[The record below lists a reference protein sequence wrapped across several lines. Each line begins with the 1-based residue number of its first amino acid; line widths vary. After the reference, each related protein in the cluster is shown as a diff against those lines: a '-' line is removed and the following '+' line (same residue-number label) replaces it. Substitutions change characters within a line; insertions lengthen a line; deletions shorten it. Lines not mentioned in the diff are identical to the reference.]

1 MKPKQVVSIGNIETV
16 QINSG
21 LPYAPALQL
30 LVKDAVG
37 TGVTI
42 DPDHFYSEEAVELH
56 NFADSIF
63 YRFLSEDGVS
73 RLVYEV
79 TNRPHCIYREVTYGG
94 DTLKTWSWDT
104 ELGPFSTEDANTRN
118 ARRRITLG
126 I

>member
-1 MKPKQVVSIGNIETV
+1 MNPKQVVSIGNIET
-16 QINSG
+16 ISIDPS

-42 DPDHFYSEEAVELH
+42 DPEHFYSEEADELH
-56 NFADSIF
+56 NFAESIF
-63 YRFLSEDGVS
+63 YRFLCENGVN

-79 TNRPHCIYREVTYGG
+79 TNRPYCIYREVTYDG
-94 DTLKTWSWDT
+94 DTLKMWSWDADF
-104 ELGPFSTEDANTRN
+104 GPFSTEEANRRD
-118 ARRRITLG
+118 ARRKTTLG